1 MPYIRNGN
9 LPARA
14 ILSKQNER
22 KKVSKQKIMNII
34 VTGASRGIGY
44 QTVLQLAKSAGNI
57 IIALARDHEQ
67 LTRLQ
72 LESRKVQPESEVIPL
87 VFDLQQTSS
96 YDDALIPQIKGHF
109 TSADILINN
118 AGLLVNRTFEQLT
131 LLEMVQMLTVNFIAP
146 AYLTK
151 LIIPLM
157 TKGGHVVN
165 ISSMGGFQG
174 SQKFKG
180 LSIYSASK
188 AALAS
193 LSECLAEEYINK
205 GISFN
210 CLALGATDTE
220 MMRAAFPG
228 YNAPIKPNEMAK
240 FIAEFAIKGN
250 QYFNG
255 KIIPVSTST
264 P

>member
-44 QTVLQLAKSAGNI
+44 QTVLQLAKSAGNR

-157 TKGGHVVN
+157 TRFSG
-165 ISSMGGFQG
+165 
-174 SQKFKG
+174 
-180 LSIYSASK
+180 
-188 AALAS
+188 
-193 LSECLAEEYINK
+193 
-205 GISFN
+205 
-210 CLALGATDTE
+210 
-220 MMRAAFPG
+220 
-228 YNAPIKPNEMAK
+228 KPE
-240 FIAEFAIKGN
+240 
-250 QYFNG
+250 
-255 KIIPVSTST
+255 V
-264 P
+264 

>member
-1 MPYIRNGN
+1 
-9 LPARA
+9 
-14 ILSKQNER
+14 
-22 KKVSKQKIMNII
+22 MNII

-44 QTVLQLAKSAGNI
+44 QTVLQLAKSAGNR

-193 LSECLAEEYINK
+193 LTECLAEEYINK
-205 GISFN
+205 GISFK
-210 CLALGATDTE
+210 LGARATDTE
-220 MMRAAFPG
+220 MMRAVFLT
-228 YNAPIKPNEMAK
+228 IMLLLSRMKWPNLLPNLQLK
-240 FIAEFAIKGN
+240 
-250 QYFNG
+250 
-255 KIIPVSTST
+255 VTST
-264 P
+264 LTGKLFQSRLQPHSHKHYFHCILIINLLHLLPMPI